1 MRDLIDKLNYIESSC
16 PRTKAS
22 DCTCESIKTISES
35 KDTII
40 AQCDLQHSDKVKGT
54 ILLMQAP
61 GTATLIKGTIT
72 GLTPGKHG
80 FHIHEFGDMSD
91 GCKSMGGHYNPD
103 GVNHGDLQQGHVGD
117 LENVVANEDGVA
129 KFSITASRVD
139 LLGDRSVIGRGLVI
153 HEDED
158 DLGKGGDA
166 ESLKTGNAGERL
178 ACGVIVVRANENK

>member
-103 GVNHGDLQQGHVGD
+103 GV
-117 LENVVANEDGVA
+117 
-129 KFSITASRVD
+129 I
-139 LLGDRSVIGRGLVI
+139 I

>member
-1 MRDLIDKLNYIESSC
+1 MRATDLIKETHC
-16 PRTKAS
+16 PRTNATECSCARVK
-22 DCTCESIKTISES
+22 TVTESL
-35 KDTII
+35 DTVV
-40 AQCDLQHSDKVKGT
+40 AQCDLQHSDTVKGT
-54 ILLMQAP
+54 ILLMQGP
-61 GTATLIKGTIT
+61 GTPTLIKGTIS

-91 GCKSMGGHYNPD
+91 GCKSMGAHYNPD
-103 GVNHGDLQQGHVGD
+103 GVDHGDLAEGHVGD
-117 LENVVANEDGVA
+117 LENVVANESGVA
-129 KFSITASRVD
+129 KFSITAKRVD

-178 ACGVIVVRANENK
+178 ACGVIVVRENK

>member
-1 MRDLIDKLNYIESSC
+1 MRASELTLERHC
-16 PRTKAS
+16 PRTRAKECS
-22 DCTCESIKTISES
+22 CSKVKSITESLDS
-35 KDTII
+35 II

-54 ILLMQAP
+54 ILFMQAP
-61 GTATLIKGTIT
+61 GTPTLIQGTIT
-72 GLTPGKHG
+72 GLKPGTHG

-91 GCKSMGGHYNPD
+91 GCKSMGAHYNPD
-103 GVNHGDLQQGHVGD
+103 GVDHGDLQQGHVGD
-117 LENVVANEDGVA
+117 IENVVANEDGVA

-139 LLGDRSVIGRGLVI
+139 LIGDRSVIGRGLVI

-178 ACGVIVVRANENK
+178 ACGIIAIRENK